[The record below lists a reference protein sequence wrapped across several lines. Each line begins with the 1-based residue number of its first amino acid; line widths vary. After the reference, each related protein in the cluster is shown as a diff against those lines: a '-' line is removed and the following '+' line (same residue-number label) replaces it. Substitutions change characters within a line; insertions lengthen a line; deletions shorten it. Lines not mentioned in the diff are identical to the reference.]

1 MMQTEWRRE
10 SLEIAQEIRRHAEA
24 KGITP
29 VQFAFAWVLNNRL
42 VTAAIA
48 GPRTRSSSRTI
59 CRRWSTGSVAT
70 TRSWSTAW
78 WRAAIPPRRASTIPP
93 TRSRTPRL
101 GRAGQLII
109 VRVLDP
115 DEAARQQDQLIELLV
130 DAVEGGA
137 SIGFVL
143 PLERGEAA
151 AYWQGVTA
159 GLRAGRLALVAAFER
174 DRLAGSVQLGLEP
187 RANGRHRAEVMKL
200 MVRRSHRRR
209 GIGRSLLQAVCEFAQ
224 RSAARCCCSTCAPE
238 IRRKPSTARAASCA
252 SAKCRAMRWTRTAAA
267 LRPAASIICSCT
279 PARSPGVHDGRSGT
293 AGRAVA
299 APRAL
304 LCRRAARG
312 LPTGAQGAY
321 PNGASAR
328 SRLTSP
334 PTSKP

>member
-24 KGITP
+24 KASRRCSSRSPGCSTT
-29 VQFAFAWVLNNRL
+29 AWSRRRSPDR
-42 VTAAIA
+42 A
-48 GPRTRSSSRTI
+48 RRSSSRTI

-70 TRSWSTAW
+70 TRSWSTVW

-93 TRSRTPRL
+93 TRSRDARL
-101 GRAGQLII
+101 DRAGQLII

-159 GLRAGRLALVAAFER
+159 GLRRA
-174 DRLAGSVQLGLEP
+174 P
-187 RANGRHRAEVMKL
+187 RACGSPSSGTASRLGPARPGAAGEWPAPGGGDEADGAALAPPPRHRTIAPAGG
-200 MVRRSHRRR
+200 VRSR
-209 GIGRSLLQAVCEFAQ
+209 
-224 RSAARCCCSTCAPE
+224 
-238 IRRKPSTARAASCA
+238 
-252 SAKCRAMRWTRTAAA
+252 AA
-267 LRPAASIICSCT
+267 LRPHAAAARRAHRRSGGSPYRSRGFVRFGEVPRHALDPDGCGLAASSFYYLQLH
-279 PARSPGVHDGRSGT
+279 PARSPGVRDGRSGT

-312 LPTGAQGAY
+312 LPTGRPGA
-321 PNGASAR
+321 PIRTAHQPDRG
-328 SRLTSP
+328 
-334 PTSKP
+334 